1 MEIQKHIDDKVLKA
15 RAASW
20 SGFGVE
26 LYKKEIL
33 LQLTA
38 QEIIG
43 KLITPTTEEQ
53 LKDAE
58 QAIATVKRERDA
70 LIEQRKATTEK
81 FKPVA
86 ARLMQPEKD
95 IDAAILNTEA
105 ALLDIKKKQKEQ
117 EKEKQDKQKELISI
131 AEQTRVYVADMHA
144 SILKALLKLINDAYT
159 HALSVDMPHDQ
170 VPAFIAKVSARVN
183 AATTTTPRPKPQF
196 KYNTAEAVEAEID
209 KHFKPWQ
216 PQQYIDGFKI
226 DIEKKFFDWQL
237 ALKNKQQAEK
247 LNTEEYTET
256 VAAIEDNKERE
267 TVSAKLDSI
276 AMPVE
281 VTQDVKPLKEVYK
294 LEEPDTIEEAIIIIN
309 AFTVNRNICIP
320 GMRKIKPINI
330 GVKQMIT
337 ALESVKNEDNNF
349 EATGL
354 TFKKIEKL

>member
-1 MEIQKHIDDKVLKA
+1 MDIQKYIDNKTLQA
-15 RAASW
+15 RATAW
-20 SGFGVE
+20 SGFGAE

-58 QAIATVKRERDA
+58 QSIATVKKERDA

-86 ARLMQPEKD
+86 VRLMQPEKD
-95 IDAAILNTEA
+95 IDAAILNAEA

-117 EKEKQDKQKELISI
+117 EKEKQDKQKELIII
-131 AEQTRVYVADMHA
+131 AEQTRIYVADMHA
-144 SILKALLKLINDAYT
+144 SILKALAKLINDAYK
-159 HALSVDMPHDQ
+159 HALDTDMSAAE

-183 AATTTTPRPKPQF
+183 ASTTTTPLPQPKF
-196 KYNTAEAVEAEID
+196 KYNTKEVIDAEVA
-209 KHFKPWQ
+209 KHFNPWQ

-226 DIEKKFFDWQL
+226 DIEKKFFDWEL

-247 LNTEEYTET
+247 LNADEYTET
-256 VAAIEDNKERE
+256 VAAIDESKERE
-267 TVSAKLDSI
+267 TMTAKLDAI

-281 VTQDVKPLKEVYK
+281 ATPDVKPLKEVYK
-294 LEEPDTIEEAIIIIN
+294 LEEPETIEQALDIIN
-309 AFTVNRNICIP
+309 AFTINRALCIP
-320 GMRKIKPINI
+320 EMRKIKPMNI
-330 GVKQMIT
+330 GIKQMIA
-337 ALESVKNEDNNF
+337 ALESVKNADNAF
-349 EATGL
+349 EVTGL
-354 TFKKIEKL
+354 LFKKIDKL